1 MLFLLYIK
9 ISLMKN
15 IFFDYILQIQWQ
27 MFDFSEWKLFR
38 QSESSSCSSTFWLLC
53 LALIL
58 CLWYL
63 LVISTPNYPR
73 AYNNGENKQ
82 WPIQAPAGQHIR
94 FEFTDFSIED
104 HKTCGYDWVQVIDG
118 NGQELLKKSCGDTKP
133 KSFLSKTNKATVKFH
148 SDGSTTRKGFR
159 LEYSFKKDSQG
170 GKKHLNKTKYFRL
183 HL

>member
-1 MLFLLYIK
+1 MLNTLVCSMSDKTHHIFSQVQKRSRSHALQGLFK
-9 ISLMKN
+9 ISGS
-15 IFFDYILQIQWQ
+15 DY
-27 MFDFSEWKLFR
+27 
-38 QSESSSCSSTFWLLC
+38 
-53 LALIL
+53 LI
-58 CLWYL
+58 
-63 LVISTPNYPR
+63 VISTPNYPL

-148 SDGSTTRKGFR
+148 SDGSTKRKGFR

-170 GKKHLNKTKYFRL
+170 GKKAFRKIL
-183 HL
+183 KRQDYILYLIIFHDLFFTSAFKW